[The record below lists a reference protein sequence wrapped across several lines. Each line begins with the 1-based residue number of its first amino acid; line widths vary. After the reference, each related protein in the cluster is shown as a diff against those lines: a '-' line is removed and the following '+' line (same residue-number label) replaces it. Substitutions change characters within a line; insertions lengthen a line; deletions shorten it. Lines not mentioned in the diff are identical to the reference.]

1 MPIVNTQE
9 EYEIR
14 SISPVHINPS
24 IMEGRHQ
31 YESILGPDR
40 AVSIVR
46 YAPFFLVNPSLTG
59 DPAIPSI
66 LICSTGVV
74 DGSPS
79 PRRTYTWYVD
89 SDEVTTSG
97 IGGSGPF
104 ANRFVTDLTH
114 DHKTI
119 TCVVTATNIMG
130 TASAR
135 SNGIMPTIIEPV
147 YMMGRSTYLSTGLE
161 VQDHVTTFNTHV
173 GVVSGMWLDEYLTLF
188 AETLLVATG
197 IANQDHVT
205 VPYVDTYTVNM
216 MTPAYTFSISNSGA
230 ESGNTNGWS
239 VDAGTIQS
247 VALAANSGSR
257 VFKPIGRNLAIMSR
271 TFDVPEAHHALMDS
285 GNGAAAVGY
294 FATNNTNET
303 NRDSMLVRLYCLD
316 DAEALLGVLHGWDEV
331 SPYPKERT
339 PSWTNF
345 AGIPELVPVGT
356 RKLQIMITF
365 PVPLAGDNNCEID
378 DISLQLWSA
387 S

>member
-59 DPAIPSI
+59 DVAIPSV
-66 LICSTGVV
+66 LTCSAGVV

-79 PRRTYTWYVD
+79 PRRTYTWFID
-89 SDEVTTSG
+89 SDEVTTPG

-104 ANRFVTDLTH
+104 ANRFVTDITH
-114 DHKTI
+114 DKKII
-119 TCVVTATNIMG
+119 TCVVTAFNVMG
-130 TASAR
+130 SVSAR
-135 SNGIMPTIIEPV
+135 SNGIEPSIIEPIYV
-147 YMMGRSTYLSTGLE
+147 MGRDTYLPTGLH
-161 VQDHVTTFNTHV
+161 VQDNITTFNNHI

-188 AETLLVATG
+188 AENLMVASG
-197 IANQDHVT
+197 IAVEEHMT
-205 VPYVDTYTVNM
+205 VPYLDTYSVTM
-216 MTPAYTFSISNSGA
+216 MTPVHTFTMSNSGA
-230 ESGNTNGWS
+230 ETGNMYGWT
-239 VDAGTIQS
+239 VGAGTIQS

-257 VFKPIGRNLAIMSR
+257 VFKPIGRNIAIMSR
-271 TFDVPEAHHALMDS
+271 SFDIPPAQYALMDS

-294 FATNNTNET
+294 FATNNTGESGRGT
-303 NRDSMLVRLYCLD
+303 LYVHIHCF
-316 DAEALLGVLHGWDEV
+316 DALGVDIGTLYGWDV
-331 SPYPKERT
+331 VMPHIKERV
-339 PSWTNF
+339 PSWGSF
-345 AGIPELVPVGT
+345 VGIPELVPVGT
-356 RKLQIMITF
+356 RSLEILVGF
-365 PVPLAGDNNCEID
+365 PLPNVGDNNCEID

>member
-59 DPAIPSI
+59 DVAIPSV
-66 LICSTGVV
+66 LTCSAGVV

-79 PRRTYTWYVD
+79 PRRTYTWFID
-89 SDEVTTSG
+89 SDEVTTPG

-104 ANRFVTDLTH
+104 ANRFVTDITH
-114 DHKTI
+114 DKKTI
-119 TCVVTATNIMG
+119 TCVVTAFNVMG
-130 TASAR
+130 SVSAR
-135 SNGIMPTIIEPV
+135 SNGIEPSIIEPIYV
-147 YMMGRSTYLSTGLE
+147 MGRDTYLPTGLH
-161 VQDHVTTFNTHV
+161 VDDHLTTFNNHV
-173 GVVSGMWLDEYLTLF
+173 GVVSGMWLDEYLTVF
-188 AETLLVATG
+188 ADHLMVATG
-197 IANQDHVT
+197 IAAEDHVT
-205 VPYVDTYTVNM
+205 VPYLDTYTVTM
-216 MTPAYTFSISNSGA
+216 MTPAYTFGISNSGA
-230 ESGNTNGWS
+230 ESGNMNGWT
-239 VDAGTIQS
+239 VGAGTIQS
-247 VALAANSGSR
+247 VALAANSGTR
-257 VFKPIGRNLAIMSR
+257 VFKPIGRNIAIMSR
-271 TFDVPEAHHALMDS
+271 TFNVPEAHHALMDS

-294 FATNNTNET
+294 FATNNTGET
-303 NRDSMLVRLYCLD
+303 GRDTMYVHLLCYD
-316 DAEALLGVLHGWDEV
+316 DSDVLLGTLYGWDV
-331 SPYPKERT
+331 VTPYIKERV

-345 AGIPELVPVGT
+345 AGIPELVPLGT
-356 RKLQIMITF
+356 RKLQIMVVF
-365 PVPLAGDNNCEID
+365 PVPTSGDNNCEID